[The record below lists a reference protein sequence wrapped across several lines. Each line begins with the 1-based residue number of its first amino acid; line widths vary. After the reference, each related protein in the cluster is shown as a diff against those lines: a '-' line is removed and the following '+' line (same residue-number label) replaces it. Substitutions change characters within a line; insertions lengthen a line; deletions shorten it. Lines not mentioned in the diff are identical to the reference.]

1 MDNRYDDDRFDEDER
16 SADDRMTNAQELIQ
30 QAYELQMAKQYEQA
44 ISLYKQSIEVY
55 PTAEAHT
62 FLGWTYSFQERL
74 DEAIEECH
82 RAIEVDPDFGNP
94 YNDIGVYLMQK
105 GQFDEALPWLEKAK
119 QAPRYEPRHFPYL
132 NSGRI
137 YMARGNGSKRS
148 KSLSKPWRLCRR
160 SGGAASPRGVAR
172 SAQLNSRWRVVRPCQ
187 AAADCRDG
195 DRRSTEKGVRMPT
208 KEEVKR
214 QVCDAI
220 DRRADQIINVGETI
234 RHHPELGF
242 KEIKTARL
250 VEQTLKDLG
259 CRRKL
264 GWRSRVCVR
273 L

>member
-16 SADDRMTNAQELIQ
+16 SADDRMTSAQELFQ

-105 GQFDEALPWLEKAK
+105 GGFDEALPWLEKAK
-119 QAPRYEPRHFPYL
+119 QATRYEPRHFPYL

-137 YMARGNGSKRS
+137 YMARGEWFKALKEFEQAVKIMPND
-148 KSLSKPWRLCRR
+148 P
-160 SGGAASPRGVAR
+160 VAR
-172 SAQLNSRWRVVRPCQ
+172 QALAELRGRLN
-187 AAADCRDG
+187 
-195 DRRSTEKGVRMPT
+195 
-208 KEEVKR
+208 
-214 QVCDAI
+214 
-220 DRRADQIINVGETI
+220 
-234 RHHPELGF
+234 
-242 KEIKTARL
+242 
-250 VEQTLKDLG
+250 
-259 CRRKL
+259 
-264 GWRSRVCVR
+264 
-273 L
+273 

>member
-16 SADDRMTNAQELIQ
+16 SADDRMTNAQELFQ
-30 QAYELQMAKQYEQA
+30 QAYELQRAGQYEQA

-105 GQFDEALPWLEKAK
+105 GRFVEALPWLEKAK

-137 YMARGNGSKRS
+137 YMARGEWLKALKEFEQAVKIMPDDPGARQA
-148 KSLSKPWRLCRR
+148 LAELRGRL
-160 SGGAASPRGVAR
+160 
-172 SAQLNSRWRVVRPCQ
+172 N
-187 AAADCRDG
+187 
-195 DRRSTEKGVRMPT
+195 
-208 KEEVKR
+208 
-214 QVCDAI
+214 
-220 DRRADQIINVGETI
+220 
-234 RHHPELGF
+234 
-242 KEIKTARL
+242 
-250 VEQTLKDLG
+250 
-259 CRRKL
+259 
-264 GWRSRVCVR
+264 
-273 L
+273 